1 MNLYLNK
8 ILVNQYTGVVAIAG
22 GEVADP
28 TKEMVGEV
36 VVADVFEEG
45 GQKGPHDDVKD
56 LLMDEWKVA
65 PSP

>member
-1 MNLYLNK
+1 M
-8 ILVNQYTGVVAIAG
+8 VAIAG

-45 GQKGPHDDVKD
+45 G
-56 LLMDEWKVA
+56 
-65 PSP
+65 